1 MKEAK
6 IFMNG
11 KSQAIRLPKEYRFN
25 KEEVY
30 IKKVGNILVVFPEL
44 NAWDTFYNSLNKF
57 SDDFMNERNQP
68 EQQIR
73 ENLFE

>member
-30 IKKVGNILVVFPEL
+30 IKKVGNVLIVFPEL
-44 NAWDTFYNSLNKF
+44 NNWSTFFNSLDKF

-68 EQQIR
+68 AQQER
-73 ENLFE
+73 EKLFE